1 MTARIVDLGGVGVA
15 GSVTYLLRNTRESEA
30 AWPQPTEAVPVR
42 SVRQGSRSERTTMI
56 AICTDTFEWEI
67 DSRGRTTA
75 FRDVRTGTDCL
86 ACANRP
92 VAALHRR
99 AEAVHPETASLRG
112 AELDLTFTDGSRV
125 ALHLQHNASHV
136 TLTVSVVEAEPFDRL
151 DFVDV
156 PLSLEP
162 AADPDAFCACTISR
176 NLRTRVDA
184 VPGPQSRLA
193 AACYPRL
200 GSVGASV
207 AVAAARFCNL
217 RTVLQQVVTEADELP
232 HSPLGGPWALDA
244 PENRNSYLF
253 GVATEETV
261 DEWIALCR
269 DFGMGQLHFC
279 GGGAFRLGDYDPGTA
294 LFPRG
299 VDSVRAVVDKLHA
312 AGLHAGLHT
321 LSFSIA
327 KNSRYV
333 TPVPDPRLGADRVF
347 TLAADLDATA
357 VSVPVIESTA
367 GMPSFAN
374 YASRSSV
381 TLMIGEEL
389 IDYGAVRDATPY
401 ALTECQRGAY
411 GTSPSAHPAGAPVRH
426 LKACWGMFAP
436 DGEAGLFTEITE
448 NIANL
453 INAADFDMVY
463 LDGLDGAHILRGEE
477 LRWHYGGRFAFEVFR
492 RLNRPIIMEMAAFLH
507 HLWFVRSRMGAWD
520 NASRGHK
527 LFIDLHCRSN
537 ANFHRIF
544 LPGHLGWWAPRVSS
558 GAKDETTYG
567 DDVAYLCTK
576 ALAGDIGFS
585 LQGVSPQAV
594 ASVAN
599 LRRVAPIF
607 RRHEAVRRSGLV
619 PEGVRRELARPGVE
633 FELDDSDPEKPVF
646 FRLQRH
652 VHHTAL
658 PGAGG
663 TKWEVVNE
671 FQPQRPRLR
680 IEALWSAGDCDCPE
694 AATLASFAGAGEF
707 SDNGPVR
714 IRVNSGLDYD
724 YPAAAP
730 GMSAELVAVAGAG
743 PDGGAAARFCA
754 RRAAGAGCILSSAP
768 DDEFSVLHHGERFHR
783 PRQASW
789 VRVGKQFPEPLD
801 LGERQA
807 MGLWVHGDGKGEW
820 LNVQLRSRGR
830 FMGYSD
836 FYVPITFVGWRYI
849 ELIEP
854 ESDRF
859 ADLSWPYSRAVYKLH
874 RHGTEY
880 DSVSNLHLWLNNV
893 PEGGSVEVM
902 LSPIRALPVLRNRI
916 RRPVLVLNGQATVL
930 PVELESG
937 MRVEVK
943 ADVGIV
949 YGPKGERLQEFRL
962 EAPLPELAQGS
973 NAVAFECDS
982 ALPRPRARVSLVTR
996 AGEPVH

>member
-1 MTARIVDLGGVGVA
+1 
-15 GSVTYLLRNTRESEA
+15 
-30 AWPQPTEAVPVR
+30 
-42 SVRQGSRSERTTMI
+42 MI
-56 AICTDTFEWEI
+56 TICTDSFEWEI
-67 DSRGRTTA
+67 DPRGRTVS
-75 FRDVRTGTDCL
+75 FRDAQTGAECL
-86 ACANRP
+86 ACANSP
-92 VAALHRR
+92 VAALHRG
-99 AEAVHPETASLRG
+99 EGVVHPEAASLRG
-112 AELDLTFTDGSRV
+112 AELGLTFADGSRV
-125 ALHLQHNASHV
+125 ALQVERAASHV
-136 TLTVSVVEAEPFDRL
+136 TITLSAVEAEPFDRL

-156 PLSLEP
+156 PLSLQP
-162 AADPDAFCACTISR
+162 AADPDAFCACAISR

-200 GSVGASV
+200 GVVGASV
-207 AVAAARFCNL
+207 AVAAARFCDL
-217 RTVLQQVVTEADELP
+217 RGLLQQVVTEAEELP

-261 DEWIALCR
+261 DEWIGLCR

-279 GGGAFRLGDYDPGTA
+279 GGGAFRLGDYDPGPA

-299 VDSVRAVVDKLHA
+299 VDSIRAVVDKLHA

-333 TPVPDPRLGADRVF
+333 TPVPDPRLGADHVF
-347 TLAADLDATA
+347 TLAADIDETST
-357 VSVPVIESTA
+357 VVPVIDSTA
-367 GMPSFAN
+367 GMPTFTN
-374 YASRSSV
+374 YKARTSV
-381 TLMIGEEL
+381 TLMVGEEL
-389 IDYGAVRDATPY
+389 IDYGAVRDETPY
-401 ALTECQRGAY
+401 ALAACRRGAY
-411 GTSPSAHPAGAPVRH
+411 GTRASAHPAGAPVRH

-453 INAADFDMVY
+453 INAAGFDMVY

-477 LRWHYGGRFAFEVFR
+477 LRWYYGGRFAFEVFR
-492 RLNRPIIMEMAAFLH
+492 RLERPIIMEMAAFLH

-520 NASRGHK
+520 HASRGHR

-558 GAKDETTYG
+558 GAKDETTYE

-576 ALAGDIGFS
+576 ALADGIGFS

-594 ASVAN
+594 ATVPH
-599 LRRVAPIF
+599 LRHVAPIF

-619 PEGVRRELARPGVE
+619 PERVRRELGRPGVE
-633 FELDDSDPEKPVF
+633 TELDDSDPDKPAF
-646 FRLQRH
+646 FRLQRQ

-663 TKWEVVNE
+663 MRWEVVNE
-671 FQPQRPRLR
+671 FRPQRPRVR
-680 IEALWSAGDCDCPE
+680 VEALWSAADYDCSE
-694 AATLASFAGAGEF
+694 ASPLAAFTDEDEF
-707 SDNGPVR
+707 SDNGLVR
-714 IRVNSGLDYD
+714 IRVNSGLDYE

-730 GMSAELVAVAGAG
+730 GMSAELVPFAGAG
-743 PDGGAAARFCA
+743 PDGGVAARFSA
-754 RRAAGAGCILSSAP
+754 RRRPGAGPVLSSAP
-768 DDEFSVLHHGERFHR
+768 DDEFSILHHGERFYR
-783 PRQASW
+783 PREASW
-789 VRVGKQFPEPLD
+789 VRVGKLFPEPLD
-801 LGERQA
+801 LSDRQA
-807 MGLWVHGDGKGEW
+807 MGLWIHGDGKGEW

-836 FYVPITFVGWRYI
+836 FYVPVSFSGWRYI

-854 ESDRF
+854 ESERF
-859 ADLSWPYSRAVYKLH
+859 AELSWPYSRAVYKLH

-893 PEGGSVEVM
+893 AEGDSVEV
-902 LSPIRALPVLRNRI
+902 LLGAVHALPVLENCI
-916 RRPVLVLNGQATVL
+916 RQPVLLLNGEATAL
-930 PVELESG
+930 PVELQSG
-937 MRVEVK
+937 TRVEVTGD
-943 ADVGIV
+943 AGVVFGR
-949 YGPKGERLQEFRL
+949 KGERLREFRL
-962 EAPLPELAQGS
+962 DTPLPELLQGS
-973 NAVAFECDS
+973 NTVAFECDS

-996 AGEPVH
+996 AGEPIAGD